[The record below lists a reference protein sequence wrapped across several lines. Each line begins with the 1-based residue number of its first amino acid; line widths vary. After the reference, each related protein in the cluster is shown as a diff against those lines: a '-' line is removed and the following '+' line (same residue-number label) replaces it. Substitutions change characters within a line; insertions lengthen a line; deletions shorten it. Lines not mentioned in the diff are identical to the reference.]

1 MQNTFRIRG
10 VVGMAAT
17 WAVSLSVLATSL
29 LLGGLALGVVPSEI
43 FGPAQVVDLAGRT
56 LLAGGLAG
64 TLFAIGLALTGR
76 STAFSELT
84 DRKVALW
91 GLCGG
96 IAIPAVVVAFGAGA
110 LVPTTVL
117 IAATVGY
124 AALGAALGV
133 GTLRIAR
140 RSPRYA
146 LEATP
151 ETPIDRLPPPSDYR
165 R

>member
-1 MQNTFRIRG
+1 
-10 VVGMAAT
+10 MAAA
-17 WAVSLSVLATSL
+17 WAVGLSVLATSL
-29 LLGGLALGVVPSEI
+29 LLGGLAIGVVPSDI
-43 FGPAQVVDLAGRT
+43 FGPAQVVDLAGRS

-64 TLFAIGLALTGR
+64 TLFAIGLARTGR

-96 IAIPAVVVAFGAGA
+96 IAIPAVVVAFGAGS
-110 LVPTTVL
+110 LVPTVVL

-124 AALGAALGV
+124 GAIGAALGV
-133 GTLRIAR
+133 GTLRMAR

-146 LEATP
+146 LEEPLATQVGK
-151 ETPIDRLPPPSDYR
+151 LPRSK
-165 R
+165 

>member
-10 VVGMAAT
+10 VIGMAAT
-17 WAVSLSVLATSL
+17 WAVGLSVLATSL
-29 LLGGLALGVVPSEI
+29 LLGGLAVGVVPSDI
-43 FGPAQVVDLAGRT
+43 FGPAQVVDLAGRS

-64 TLFAIGLALTGR
+64 ALFAIGLARTGR

-96 IAIPAVVVAFGAGA
+96 IAIPAVVVAFGAGS
-110 LVPTTVL
+110 LVPTAVL

-124 AALGAALGV
+124 GAIGAALGV

-146 LEATP
+146 LEEPRAT
-151 ETPIDRLPPPSDYR
+151 EVGKLPPPGA
-165 R
+165 

>member
-10 VVGMAAT
+10 VIGMAAT
-17 WAVSLSVLATSL
+17 WAVGLSVLATSL
-29 LLGGLALGVVPSEI
+29 LLGGLAVGVVPSDI

-64 TLFAIGLALTGR
+64 TLFAIGLARTGR

-96 IAIPAVVVAFGAGA
+96 LAIPAVVVAFGAGA
-110 LVPTTVL
+110 LVPSAVL

-124 AALGAALGV
+124 GALGAALGV

-146 LEATP
+146 LEAP
-151 ETPIDRLPPPSDYR
+151 LETQVEKLPPPSDYR